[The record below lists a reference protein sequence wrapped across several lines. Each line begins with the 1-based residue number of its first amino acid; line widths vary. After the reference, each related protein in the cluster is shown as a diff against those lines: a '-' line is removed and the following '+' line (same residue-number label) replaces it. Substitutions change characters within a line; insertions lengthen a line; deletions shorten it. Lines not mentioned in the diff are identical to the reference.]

1 MARLTILMGAPG
13 AGKSTWARGAKHGE
27 IVSTEAARADPES
40 GGETMRA
47 AYRRIHELLAAG
59 EDVVFDTTG
68 TSGIRKAALGIA
80 RKYGAEADAHVF
92 DPPVEACL
100 AAQRGRAHPVPEEKV
115 RRYHADIRRQ
125 IADLEREGFSSVRVT
140 RRSF

>member
-1 MARLTILMGAPG
+1 MGAPG

-27 IVSTEAARADPES
+27 VVSTEAARADPES

-68 TSGIRKAALGIA
+68 ASTNIRKAALGIA
-80 RKYGAEADAHVF
+80 RKYGAEAEAHVF

-115 RRYHADIRRQ
+115 RRYHADVRRQ
-125 IADLEREGFSSVRVT
+125 IAALGREGFKSVRVT
-140 RRSF
+140 RRPF